1 MHICMWGGE
10 ECVEGA
16 QCVLVGLMGLEESKH
31 LLLKVINGE
40 VLSFLQNSNLLT
52 AMKLSKLAYK

>member
-1 MHICMWGGE
+1 M
-10 ECVEGA
+10 EGA